1 MAIVEGETETLLKY
15 EYQNIE
21 DIGQHIFRLIEQN
34 VKQEYMISSTLHQ
47 IAHDFYS
54 SGKEFAMPIIK
65 RDDEL
70 VELSGIAL
78 LKAAKWS
85 VPFQQKIAFT

>member
-34 VKQEYMISSTLHQ
+34 VKQEYMISLH
-47 IAHDFYS
+47 F
-54 SGKEFAMPIIK
+54 IK
-65 RDDEL
+65 L
-70 VELSGIAL
+70 PMISIH
-78 LKAAKWS
+78 LKRICHAYY
-85 VPFQQKIAFT
+85 